1 MNIVLAIM
9 LLAVAWTGPALAQT
23 PTPVEKTEK
32 QKVDDERKGKL
43 MSACN
48 HRWTLYRKSNSL
60 KGKDINEARKEYL
73 ARCLSG
79 NIPAPPTGAP

>member
-23 PTPVEKTEK
+23 PTPAAKTEK
-32 QKVDDERKGKL
+32 QKADDDRKGKL

-48 HRWTLYRKSNSL
+48 NRWSMYRKSHDV
-60 KGKDINEARKEYL
+60 KGKDINEAREAYL
-73 ARCLSG
+73 SACLAG
-79 NIPAPPTGAP
+79 KIPAPPTGAP